1 MNTILKLEHIQK
13 YYGNEGNITKAIKDI
28 SFSVEAG
35 EFLGIMGASGS
46 GKTTLLNC
54 ISTIDTVSAGH
65 IFLEGTDITEINPKS
80 LARFR
85 RENLGFVFQD
95 FNLLDTLTISENI
108 ALALAINKV
117 PAGSVEPR
125 ILDIAGKL
133 NISDILNKYPYQVS
147 GGQKQRC
154 ACARAIINNPKLLLA
169 DEPTGALDSK
179 ATDSLLRLF
188 NRINEDGQT
197 ILMVTH
203 STKAASHANRVLFI
217 KDGQVFHQ
225 VYRGNLTN
233 DELYVKIQDA
243 LMLITTG
250 GEKHE

>member
-65 IFLEGTDITEINPKS
+65 IFLDGTDITEIKPKS

-85 RENLGFVFQD
+85 RENLGFIFQD

-117 PAGSVEPR
+117 PARSVESR

-169 DEPTGALDSK
+169 DEPTGNLDGKTS
-179 ATDSLLRLF
+179 
-188 NRINEDGQT
+188 ET
-197 ILMVTH
+197 IIEIFKELAHEQEKCVIMVTH
-203 STKAASHANRVLFI
+203 SEKIAGESDIVL
-217 KDGQVFHQ
+217 KLNTD
-225 VYRGNLTN
+225 
-233 DELYVKIQDA
+233 IQNFEV
-243 LMLITTG
+243 I
-250 GEKHE
+250 E